1 MVTAQSTGGERDASF
16 GSTCVCT
23 SFTNLQSTCTANA
36 DGLHAADRG
45 GVLELNGQPAMKSAF
60 MMRFSRTP
68 MLTLAALAMALA
80 IAPARADNEALT
92 IPLDQATL
100 VKMPERLATLV
111 IGNPLVADVS
121 VQTGGLL
128 VVTGKGYGSTNLVA
142 LDKDGAVLLEKTV
155 NVVAPR
161 ENLMTV
167 YKGVDRETYSCAP
180 NCQPRVTLGDAPKF
194 FNPVIGQGSV
204 RNAQAQAQS
213 QSQR

>member
-1 MVTAQSTGGERDASF
+1 M
-16 GSTCVCT
+16 
-23 SFTNLQSTCTANA
+23 QSTCTANA

-45 GVLELNGQPAMKSAF
+45 GAFELNGQPAMKSVF

-68 MLTLAALAMALA
+68 MLTLVALAAVLA

-92 IPLDQATL
+92 IALDQATL

-142 LDKDGAVLLEKTV
+142 LDKDGAVLLEKAV

-180 NCQPRVTLGDAPKF
+180 NCQPRVTLGDAPKY
-194 FNPVIGQGSV
+194 FNAIIGQQGV
-204 RNAQAQAQS
+204 RNAQAQAQARP
-213 QSQR
+213 QR

>member
-1 MVTAQSTGGERDASF
+1 
-16 GSTCVCT
+16 
-23 SFTNLQSTCTANA
+23 LQSTCTANA
-36 DGLHAADRG
+36 NGLHAADCG
-45 GVLELNGQPAMKSAF
+45 GALELNGQPAMKSVF

-68 MLTLAALAMALA
+68 MLTLAALAAVLV

-128 VVTGKGYGSTNLVA
+128 VVTGKGYGSTNLIA
-142 LDKDGAVLLEKTV
+142 LDKNGAVLLEKAV

-167 YKGVDRETYSCAP
+167 YKGIDRETYSCAP
-180 NCQPRVTLGDAPKF
+180 NCQPRVTLGDAPKY
-194 FNPVIGQGSV
+194 FNAIIGQEGV
-204 RNAQAQAQS
+204 RNAQAQAQA
-213 QSQR
+213 QPPQR